1 MGQRIEAEE
10 LGRRVIAYER
20 TTTCTRLVVVEDD
33 GPQQL
38 VLPGL
43 PPGSEPAEVI
53 DANEAERL
61 LDDANAREV
70 TP

>member
-1 MGQRIEAEE
+1 MSGRQEAEE
-10 LGRRVIAYER
+10 LGRRVIAYEQ
-20 TTTCTRLVVVEDD
+20 TTTRTRMVVVEDD

-43 PPGSEPAEVI
+43 PPGSGPAEII